1 MTHFME
7 HAARRHEF
15 SLFFTWHRSF
25 DERRRRSHSFSL
37 FPLPSKA
44 PLLQRTSEILL
55 SREKERQEER
65 KSERERGREEGP
77 FCDLADMLNW
87 SWTIWEEAWCR
98 PNVVLAVVGVY
109 IPDWIPEKGRRDG
122 VKGLPFARRIPRRDR
137 FYRDINFRLGTF
149 AFPRACLFNSYRVF
163 LPPVDLLGRQKIASD
178 RYRRRN
184 GFFSIHALFF
194 SNPALPPPPPPPLHP
209 RLPSQDF
216 ASKRRKW
223 EERRWSDFKYKMLA
237 KWRRC

>member
-1 MTHFME
+1 M
-7 HAARRHEF
+7 
-15 SLFFTWHRSF
+15 
-25 DERRRRSHSFSL
+25 
-37 FPLPSKA
+37 
-44 PLLQRTSEILL
+44 
-55 SREKERQEER
+55 
-65 KSERERGREEGP
+65 
-77 FCDLADMLNW
+77 
-87 SWTIWEEAWCR
+87 
-98 PNVVLAVVGVY
+98 VLTVVGVY

-194 SNPALPPPPPPPLHP
+194 SNPALPPPLHP

-223 EERRWSDFKYKMLA
+223 EERR
-237 KWRRC
+237 

>member
-1 MTHFME
+1 MKS
-7 HAARRHEF
+7 F
-15 SLFFTWHRSF
+15 SL
-25 DERRRRSHSFSL
+25 ERRR
-37 FPLPSKA
+37 
-44 PLLQRTSEILL
+44 
-55 SREKERQEER
+55 EEEW
-65 KSERERGREEGP
+65 KRGREEGP

-237 KWRRC
+237 KWRGC